1 MKEPLPVHKTSYKIS
16 HLLKKCMK
24 TFASVKLVK
33 GLCFLGGTEIPFFWM
48 QP

>member
-1 MKEPLPVHKTSYKIS
+1 MKEPLPVRKASYEIS
-16 HLLKKCMK
+16 RLLRKCMK

-33 GLCFLGGTEIPFFWM
+33 DLCFLGGTEILFFWM